1 MSLVLKITMT
11 WETKCMW
18 GREDW
23 CEICLVYIDGLLDLS
38 LSEVHCTCVYI
49 EERKKKVI

>member
-1 MSLVLKITMT
+1 
-11 WETKCMW
+11 MW

>member
-1 MSLVLKITMT
+1 
-11 WETKCMW
+11 MW

-49 EERKKKVI
+49 EERKKKSYLIIISWNHQLV